1 MAAIDNMT
9 TFWPEWNIEEKVGS
23 GAYGEVYRVSR
34 QVGSRVYY
42 SAVKVI
48 SIPQSQAQID
58 AVRAENRDEQSTRQY
73 FQEVVNGCIDEISL
87 MMDLR
92 GASNIVTVEDYKVCA
107 YPNELRWD
115 IFIRMEYLT
124 CLTEIMSR
132 KTFTEKEAAALGID
146 LCNALCYCE
155 KHHIIHRDIKP
166 GNIFIS
172 ADGDYKLGD
181 FGIARRL
188 SQVQSVMSSKG
199 TYDYMAPEMF
209 HGEYYDASV
218 DTYALGI
225 VLYKLLNNNR
235 GPFLDPYAPHVSA
248 MDKERALTMRLSGK
262 ENLPAPVNASVEMS
276 ILILQACRFDPS
288 QRFPSPQVMK
298 SQLESILSGQFM
310 RAGGDVYTLNLDMT
324 ETVNAAGHIN
334 DRYRNGPQDQD
345 QNSRNPYR
353 NNQQNQNWNNQQNQN
368 RNNHETNGGKRSG
381 LPVIPF
387 VLAGCMALI
396 VAGYLMGRMMDKVRP
411 FRETDID
418 PSVTESVISV
428 DKENAEGEEKSS
440 SKVEKSKAP
449 EKETSEDNEKET
461 ANTPTPTPTL
471 TPTPSMTPTPTP
483 TPSMTPT
490 PTPTPTPVPEET
502 PQVLDR
508 NAAAAGGK
516 ISSVD
521 NVVYIA
527 DVYEYLTLRDAPST
541 GAKAICL
548 LPPYSAMYI
557 TEYTNN
563 TMVKVVTVDNG
574 YAGYVNRNYIT
585 PQGSATVRA
594 GKSRTPAVSS
604 DTVYYADVYDYLTLR
619 SAASTSAG
627 ELDRLPPYTA
637 MYVHS
642 WTNGMAYVTVAD
654 SGATGYVNAD
664 YISSNPNAMVR
675 AGKSSSGSAPV
686 HGFSVGDYCYADVNE
701 YLTLRNA
708 PSTSAGE
715 LNRLPDGTRLLILE
729 LTNSTMMKVR
739 VESTGEVGYVNRN
752 YVD

>member
-1 MAAIDNMT
+1 MAAIDRMT
-9 TFWPEWNIEEKVGS
+9 AFWPEWKIEEKVGS
-23 GAYGEVYRVSR
+23 GSYGDVYRVSR

-58 AVRAENRDEQSTRQY
+58 AVRAENKNEQSTRQY
-73 FQEVVNGCIDEISL
+73 FQEVVNDCIGEIAL

-92 GASNIVTVEDYKVCA
+92 GASNIVTVEDYKVCE
-107 YPNELRWD
+107 YPDEIRWD

-124 CLTEIMSR
+124 CLTEIMSE
-132 KTFTEKEAAALGID
+132 KNFTEKEAAALGTD

-188 SQVQSVMSSKG
+188 SRTQSVMSSKG

-209 HGEYYDASV
+209 HGEYYDATV

-235 GPFLDPYAPHVSA
+235 GPFIDPYAPHVSA
-248 MDKERALTMRLSGK
+248 MDKERALAMRLSGR
-262 ENLPAPVNASVEMS
+262 ENLPAPVNASTEMS

-298 SQLESILSGQFM
+298 SQLEAILSGQYM
-310 RAGGDVYTLNLDMT
+310 RSPNDVYTLNLDMT
-324 ETVNAAGHIN
+324 ETVNAAGHMN
-334 DRYRNGPQDQD
+334 DRYRNGPQN
-345 QNSRNPYR
+345 QNRDSRENPYR
-353 NNQQNQNWNNQQNQN
+353 SNQQNQNWNGQQDQN
-368 RNNHETNGGKRSG
+368 WNNHDTDGGKRSG

-387 VLAGCMALI
+387 VLAGCIALV
-396 VAGYLMGRMMDKVRP
+396 VAGYIAGRMMDKVQP
-411 FRETDID
+411 FRGTDSN

-428 DKENAEGEEKSS
+428 DKENAEGKEKSS
-440 SKVEKSKAP
+440 SEVTKNRMSQEDDAEEEEKGV
-449 EKETSEDNEKET
+449 T
-461 ANTPTPTPTL
+461 NTPTPS
-471 TPTPSMTPTPTP
+471 PTPSL
-483 TPSMTPT
+483 TPT
-490 PTPTPTPVPEET
+490 PTPTPTPVPEES
-502 PQVLDR
+502 PKVLDQ
-508 NAAAAGGK
+508 NAAAADGK
-516 ISSVD
+516 ASSVD

-541 GAKAICL
+541 SAKAICL
-548 LPPYSAMYI
+548 LPPYSTMYI

-563 TMVKVVTVDNG
+563 TMVRVVTVDNG

-594 GKSRTPAVSS
+594 GKSKTPAVTS
-604 DTVYYADVYDYLTLR
+604 DTLYYADVYDYLTLR
-619 SAASTSAG
+619 NAASTSAG

-642 WTNGMAYVTVAD
+642 WTNGMAYVTVVD

-715 LNRLPDGTRLLILE
+715 LNRLPDGTKLLILE

-739 VESTGEVGYVNRN
+739 VVSTGEVGYVNRD
-752 YVD
+752 YVK